1 MDEMNKDSSSVET
14 EKRDSAASSRT
25 SAEQAAQMLA
35 AALSRQE
42 EERAN
47 AKKHGRRAH
56 NQPPAQPAQ
65 AGPLHEE
72 EQEGKAAAAPEKSS
86 AADKSVPAP
95 AQNNEAEK
103 AGAEDKRDEK
113 SSQTAAQTAAVPRP
127 SFTPS
132 QRAKRVLWEFFDLLK
147 GAAFPF
153 IVMCVF
159 STTIILFYGFD
170 DLTVQIISVVFGEGI
185 MIAAFVMFGRQNGAA
200 AYRKFKMNEGKRKL
214 GSGDEKI
221 LFRTGEYAPWKGFVI
236 GFISAVPF
244 LVLQIIKC
252 FGDFQFVNF
261 MLEYACGWAIS
272 PFEVINDNLGNIIAQ
287 PFYLFMLAFPVGI
300 QGGFYIQGMHAE
312 RRRQERINRVE
323 DDKRKGKKKYYY
335 EENEYRSGTIVD
347 MSEERDGKRR

>member
-1 MDEMNKDSSSVET
+1 MDEMNKENSSAER
-14 EKRDSAASSRT
+14 EKNGAASSRT

-35 AALSRQE
+35 AALSKKE
-42 EERAN
+42 EERKN

-56 NQPPAQPAQ
+56 VNAPAQSAQESENLPEEPPAGETAEASSASGAADKPASERAQ
-65 AGPLHEE
+65 FKEE
-72 EQEGKAAAAPEKSS
+72 DKADGENGQGEKPSQSAPAAAAQK
-86 AADKSVPAP
+86 
-95 AQNNEAEK
+95 
-103 AGAEDKRDEK
+103 
-113 SSQTAAQTAAVPRP
+113 P

-132 QRAKRVLWEFFDLLK
+132 QRARRILLEFFDLLK

-159 STTIILFYGFD
+159 STTIILFYGFE
-170 DLTVQIISVVFGEGI
+170 DLAVQIISVVFGEGL
-185 MIAAFVMFGRQNGAA
+185 MIAAFIMFGRQNGAA

-214 GSGDEKI
+214 GSKDEKI

-236 GFISAVPF
+236 GFISASFF

-272 PFEVINDNLGNIIAQ
+272 PFEVINDNLGNVIAQ
-287 PFYLFMLAFPVGI
+287 PFYLFMLAFPVCI

-312 RRRQERINRVE
+312 RRRQENINRVE

-335 EENEYRSGTIVD
+335 EENDYRSGTVVD
-347 MSEERDGKRR
+347 MSDERDGKRR